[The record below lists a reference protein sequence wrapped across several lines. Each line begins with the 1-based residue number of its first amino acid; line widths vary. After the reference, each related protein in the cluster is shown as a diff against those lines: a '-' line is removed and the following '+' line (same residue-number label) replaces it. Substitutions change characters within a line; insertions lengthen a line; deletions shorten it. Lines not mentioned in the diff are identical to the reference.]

1 MIISINKMGSVL
13 QCFLL
18 SVLFLGFTNIFSTV
32 AANSISVNYDADS
45 TRYKSII
52 FKTPLEI
59 QCNTNESDIRMEWYK
74 NGVNITALK
83 DNRINIQ
90 NNRLVILDPQDEDVG
105 NYTCKAVSTKINE
118 TIGKRD
124 IEVIVKLHVGMQ
136 KDVTV
141 VEGEKL
147 KLECVVLGKPSPEVS
162 WTFGN
167 ETYYRSR
174 DRVVLQ
180 EHNGVPNALFVI
192 KEAKMEDRGLYS
204 CTATLANNSTA
215 VATAYVRVKDKL
227 AALWPFLGICAEVF
241 VLCGIILIYE
251 KKRNKTELEESDT
264 DNSPETKNT
273 PDHGKDSVR
282 QRK

>member
-1 MIISINKMGSVL
+1 MGSVL

-32 AANSISVNYDADS
+32 TANSISVNYDANS
-45 TRYKSII
+45 TRYKSITL
-52 FKTPLEI
+52 KTPLEI
-59 QCNTNESDIRMEWYK
+59 QCNTTEKDIRMEWYK
-74 NGVNITALK
+74 EGVNITVPD
-83 DNRINIQ
+83 DNRIKVQI
-90 NNRLVILDPQDEDVG
+90 NRLLITEPKEEDAG
-105 NYTCKAVSTKINE
+105 NYTCKAVSTKIND

-124 IEVIVKLHVGMQ
+124 IEVIVKPSVGMQ

-141 VEGEKL
+141 VEGERL
-147 KLECVVLGKPSPEVS
+147 KLECIVLGKPSPEVS

-167 ETYYRSR
+167 ETYNRSR
-174 DRVVLQ
+174 DRIMLQ

-192 KEAKMEDRGLYS
+192 KEATMEDRGLYS
-204 CTATLANNSTA
+204 CNATLANNSTDS
-215 VATAYVRVKDKL
+215 ATVYVRVKDKL

>member
-1 MIISINKMGSVL
+1 MGPVL

-32 AANSISVNYDADS
+32 AANSISVNYDDGS
-45 TRYKSII
+45 TVYKSIDI
-52 FKTPLEI
+52 KAPLEI
-59 QCNTNESDIRMEWYK
+59 HCNTTETGIRMEWEK
-74 NGVNITALK
+74 DGENITATK
-83 DNRINIQ
+83 DKRIKIADNK
-90 NNRLVILDPQDEDVG
+90 LVIDETKDEDMG
-105 NYTCKAVSTKINE
+105 NYSCRIYKNE
-118 TIGKRD
+118 AKMGEKNIT
-124 IEVIVKLHVGMQ
+124 VIAIPRVKMQ

-147 KLECVVLGKPSPEVS
+147 ALECVVQGKPHPNIS

-167 ETYYRSR
+167 ETYYG
-174 DRVVLQ
+174 DQGRVKLRPY
-180 EHNGVPNALFVI
+180 GDVPNALFVI
-192 KEAKMEDRGLYS
+192 EEATMEDRGSYNCS
-204 CTATLANNSTA
+204 ATNANNFTDSAA
-215 VATAYVRVKDKL
+215 VYVRVKDKL

-241 VLCGIILIYE
+241 VLCAIILIYE

>member
-1 MIISINKMGSVL
+1 MGPVL

-32 AANSISVNYDADS
+32 AANSITVNYDDGS
-45 TRYKSII
+45 TVFKSVDL
-52 FKTPLEI
+52 KSRLEI
-59 QCNTNESDIRMEWYK
+59 QCNTTETGIRMEWEK
-74 NGVNITALK
+74 DGENITFTK
-83 DNRINIQ
+83 NPRIKISENK
-90 NNRLVILDPQDEDVG
+90 LVIEVSEKDDMG
-105 NYTCKAVSTKINE
+105 NYSCRTFKQDAKTGEKI
-118 TIGKRD
+118 I
-124 IEVIVKLHVGMQ
+124 IVIARPHVGMH

-147 KLECVVLGKPSPEVS
+147 TLECQVYGSPPLNIS
-162 WTFGN
+162 WTVGN
-167 ETYYRSR
+167 ETYYSSQGRIQLEPH
-174 DRVVLQ
+174 D
-180 EHNGVPNALFVI
+180 NIPNAQLVI
-192 KEAKMEDRGLYS
+192 KEAAMGDRGTYS
-204 CTATLANNSTA
+204 CNATNANNSTDGAA
-215 VATAYVRVKDKL
+215 VYVRVKDKL

-241 VLCGIILIYE
+241 VLCAIILIYE

>member
-1 MIISINKMGSVL
+1 MGPVL

-32 AANSISVNYDADS
+32 AANSITVNYDAGS
-45 TRYKSII
+45 TVYKSID

-59 QCNTNESDIRMEWYK
+59 QCNTTETGIRMEWEK
-74 NGVNITALK
+74 DGVNITVPK
-83 DNRINIQ
+83 DKRIKIDDNK
-90 NNRLVILDPQDEDVG
+90 LVIEDPRHEDVG
-105 NYTCKAVSTKINE
+105 NYSCRIFKHNAPTGEKSI
-118 TIGKRD
+118 I
-124 IEVIVKLHVGMQ
+124 VIAKPHVIMQ

-147 KLECVVLGKPSPEVS
+147 TLECVVRGTPPLNIA

-167 ETYYRSR
+167 ETYYSGQG
-174 DRVVLQ
+174 RVILKPQ
-180 EHNGVPNALFVI
+180 GDVPNALFVI
-192 KEAKMEDRGLYS
+192 EEATMEDRGSYS
-204 CTATLANNSTA
+204 CTATNANNYTDS
-215 VATAYVRVKDKL
+215 ATVYVRVKDKL

-241 VLCGIILIYE
+241 VLCAIILIYE